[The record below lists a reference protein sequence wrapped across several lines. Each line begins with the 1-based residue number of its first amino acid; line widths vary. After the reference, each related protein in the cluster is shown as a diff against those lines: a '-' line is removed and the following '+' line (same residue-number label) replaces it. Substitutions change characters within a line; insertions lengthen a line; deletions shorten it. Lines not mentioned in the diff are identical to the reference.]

1 MNIKETVKRSLR
13 YVAMAG
19 VVMTTFSLASCSDDD
34 EEEDTKKEEVTKAVE
49 ISPEGS
55 VHDWLKEMSF
65 FANDSTVEKI
75 VCKVIGDWSQ
85 GEAAAVTF
93 FNKNLIPRM
102 DEAAKGKWIG
112 EGDLNYKLG
121 EASKVPDDSIGIVKR
136 GFTINANL
144 KK

>member
-1 MNIKETVKRSLR
+1 MGNKVFNFWGKTFA
-13 YVAMAG
+13 VALAA
-19 VVMTTFSLASCSDDD
+19 VIAAFSLASCSDDD
-34 EEEDTKKEEVTKAVE
+34 EEDTKKEEVTKAVE
-49 ISPEGS
+49 FAPES
-55 VHDWLKEMSF
+55 SAESLLEELRI

-75 VCKVIGDWSQ
+75 VCKATGDWSSYNS
-85 GEAAAVTF
+85 ESVTF
-93 FNKNLIPRM
+93 FYRNVIPDM